1 MTRPDQSIRP
11 FVILS
16 PMMPEPQASHRWDWL
31 APVVCFLSI
40 AAPLLLKL

>member
-1 MTRPDQSIRP
+1 MTRPTIH
-11 FVILS
+11 LT
-16 PMMPEPQASHRWDWL
+16 PMSEAPKHKPDWFWL